1 METGEH
7 WRRVYQAKQP
17 EEVSWFQP
25 APEPSLYA
33 LDRLGMGPEA
43 SFVDVGGG
51 ASALVDALLDRGWS
65 DLTVIDIAE
74 PALEAS
80 QARLGERAAEVDWQV
95 ADVRRWRPGRNFDI
109 WHDRAV
115 FHFLTGA
122 EDREAYLQVLRAA
135 THPGS
140 YVVIATFALD
150 GPEQCSGLPVRRYD
164 GEALA
169 VELGLDF
176 TRESDW
182 LQTHVTPWGGTQN
195 FQWAVFRRI
204 N

>member
-1 METGEH
+1 METGDH
-7 WRRVYQAKQP
+7 WRRVYLAKRP
-17 EEVSWFQP
+17 DEVSWFQP
-25 APEPSLYA
+25 APGPSLDA
-33 LDRLGMGPEA
+33 LMRLGLGPEV
-43 SFVDVGGG
+43 SLVDVGGG

-65 DLTVIDIAE
+65 DLTVVDIAA

-80 QARLGERAAEVDWQV
+80 KKRLGERATEVDWQV
-95 ADVRRWRPGRNFDI
+95 ADIRSWRPARTFDV

-115 FHFLTGA
+115 FHFLTDA
-122 EDREAYLQVLRAA
+122 EDRKAYLQALRAA
-135 THPGS
+135 THLAS
-140 YVVIATFALD
+140 HVVIATFALD

-176 TRESDW
+176 ALECDW
-182 LQTHVTPWGGTQN
+182 LQSHVTPRGGTQN